1 MEVSYYEKEPGRT
14 NVVGR
19 IGSGTKSIGF
29 VSHMDVVPPGELT
42 AAARAT
48 AEQILA
54 RGPLAVRLATLVVRT
69 GMDADQRT
77 GQVVERLAQALLYTT
92 EDKREG
98 TTAFVEKRP
107 AAFRGA

>member
-1 MEVSYYEKEPGRT
+1 M
-14 NVVGR
+14 
-19 IGSGTKSIGF
+19 
-29 VSHMDVVPPGELT
+29 
-42 AAARAT
+42 
-48 AEQILA
+48 
-54 RGPLAVRLATLVVRT
+54 RLATPVVRA

-77 GQVVERLAQALLYTT
+77 GQVIERLAQALLYTT